1 MIFANLILVVYSFQ
15 KKAAHMDHIPFLNS
29 QKEYPT
35 DMAIQISKTP
45 IIIVNIMVSSSQIPA
60 IPSKATKMPPIIKSF
75 PPNRCVRYQFSSLH
89 NVQGNLMPIV

>member
-1 MIFANLILVVYSFQ
+1 
-15 KKAAHMDHIPFLNS
+15 MDHIPFLNS

-75 PPNRCVRYQFSSLH
+75 PPNRVSGTNFPHYIMSKA
-89 NVQGNLMPIV
+89 I